1 MLLKFKT
8 QNRRESVPF
17 LQPVEELPVYDLIVA
32 GLGTAGVYAAL
43 TAAKQGL
50 RVLGIEKLNCCGGT
64 GTAGDVHGYYFGTPG
79 GIYEELDEKVREM
92 ESDGYMPVVGLN
104 PEAKKYVCEQALIDS
119 KVEIHYE
126 SRVTGVLLS
135 AASNG

>member
-92 ESDGYMPVVGLN
+92 ES
-104 PEAKKYVCEQALIDS
+104 
-119 KVEIHYE
+119 VEYG
-126 SRVTGVLLS
+126 T
-135 AASNG
+135 

>member
-50 RVLGIEKLNCCGGT
+50 RVLGIEK
-64 GTAGDVHGYYFGTPG
+64 
-79 GIYEELDEKVREM
+79 
-92 ESDGYMPVVGLN
+92 
-104 PEAKKYVCEQALIDS
+104 
-119 KVEIHYE
+119 
-126 SRVTGVLLS
+126 
-135 AASNG
+135 